1 MSDHPLSD
9 FSPRETEA
17 WEKGY
22 LIGRYGA
29 VPFFD
34 EPPPPIQAAG

>member
-17 WEKGY
+17 WEKEEKNIRPRAFEQDYSG
-22 LIGRYGA
+22 
-29 VPFFD
+29 V
-34 EPPPPIQAAG
+34 